1 MVEIVSHGRRAKQ
14 RDYEEKREEYLELGI
29 REYWIVDPEERHV
42 VVLNRIEDHGQV
54 SWSECLFTGAE
65 LHPERHCFPDF
76 RRLCPISG
84 LTSTRTRNNTKAERL

>member
-42 VVLNRIEDHGQV
+42 VVLNRIEDQGQV
-54 SWSECLFTGAE
+54 SWSECMFTGAE
-65 LHPERHCFPDF
+65 LIQSALLPGFQAAVSDLWFDLNQDE
-76 RRLCPISG
+76 
-84 LTSTRTRNNTKAERL
+84 E